1 MLSLRW
7 QCAALSS
14 IFHLCLMLALFD
26 SSSQCMNSQWGW
38 MCSVTRQLCHQCSC
52 QQNTVTHEIC
62 PVVWIFLLCHFLKFP
77 EETEV
82 DLLSISTDEPSH
94 PYHHNHPHSPSVLEG
109 QHVTLSAPVTPAVFS
124 PVPPFQH
131 DEMRRDDLSSSSS
144 EDSEKEDE
152 FERERPSS
160 YRRPLWVCVV
170 ICWQIKALLY
180 WEKRWCTSLQSCVLR
195 YLLRK
200 ILHNKCS

>member
-1 MLSLRW
+1 M
-7 QCAALSS
+7 
-14 IFHLCLMLALFD
+14 
-26 SSSQCMNSQWGW
+26 
-38 MCSVTRQLCHQCSC
+38 
-52 QQNTVTHEIC
+52 
-62 PVVWIFLLCHFLKFP
+62 
-77 EETEV
+77 

-160 YRRPLWVCVV
+160 YRRPL
-170 ICWQIKALLY
+170 
-180 WEKRWCTSLQSCVLR
+180 
-195 YLLRK
+195 
-200 ILHNKCS
+200 